1 MVARRKPR
9 ARPISH
15 VSVGILLGVIV
26 AIDVGNTKVSL
37 GVIKGGDV
45 QSAHRAPTRGVLTTH
60 DAAQT
65 LSDLL
70 EREGASLGDV
80 SEVWLAS
87 VVPAATEALS
97 ELCAGHSITLT
108 VASAANVP
116 MPLRIEQPQTLGS
129 DRLVNAFAAGLL
141 YGRPAIVIDLGT
153 ATTLDVVAADGAF
166 LGGAIAPGLGL
177 GLEALV
183 ERTAQLPQ
191 VALELPERAIGTDTH
206 SAMLSG
212 AVLGYFG
219 LVKELVRRI
228 SGELRGPKPKVV
240 LTGGLS
246 ALPWAHSIPSVDV
259 IDPLL
264 TLRGLALLKRELM
277 ALPKMAGSSS

>member
-1 MVARRKPR
+1 
-9 ARPISH
+9 
-15 VSVGILLGVIV
+15 VGILREVIV

-37 GVIKGGDV
+37 GVIQGGDV
-45 QSAHRAPTRGVLTTH
+45 HSAHRAPTRGVLTAH
-60 DAAQT
+60 EAAQT

-70 EREGASLGDV
+70 EKEGASLGDL
-80 SEVWLAS
+80 SEMWLVS
-87 VVPAATEALS
+87 VVPAATQALT
-97 ELCAGHSITLT
+97 ELCAGHDIALT

-116 MPLRIEQPQTLGS
+116 MAMRLKSPAQVGG
-129 DRLVNAFAAGLL
+129 DRLIGAFAASLL
-141 YGRPAIVIDLGT
+141 YGAPTIVVDLGT
-153 ATTLDVVAADGAF
+153 ATTLDVVSPDGAF

-177 GLEALV
+177 GLEALA
-183 ERTAQLPQ
+183 ERTAQLPR
-191 VALELPERAIGTDTH
+191 VPIEVPEQAIGQDTV
-206 SAMLSG
+206 SAIQSG

-228 SGELRGPKPKVV
+228 TAELGTKPTVV

-246 ALPWAHSIPSVDV
+246 ALPWARDLPGTAA

-277 ALPKMAGSSS
+277 ALPKVAGSS